1 MRSLHLLW
9 YARSDWLLVLIP
21 ECTLML
27 LVVYAWDA
35 SQTWRLTRSAPQHS
49 PRSSLHYRYY
59 VLTEINQM
67 RRAGR
72 KYWSDPWNF
81 WDWANICSFIVMAAA
96 RYA

>member
-27 LVVYAWDA
+27 LVV
-35 SQTWRLTRSAPQHS
+35 
-49 PRSSLHYRYY
+49 YY